1 MLLDLKERL
10 SAGIFFQLRALLS
23 NKDRGYQA
31 VKKGAQATA
40 DWGHQKNKGSK
51 NPSVRRQEA
60 NEQETRRRKET
71 KRVGKVVKMVDEV
84 VM

>member
-31 VKKGAQATA
+31 VKKGAQAT
-40 DWGHQKNKGSK
+40 DDREHQKNKVAKIRQRKGREQMSK
-51 NPSVRRQEA
+51 KQEDGKK
-60 NEQETRRRKET
+60 RKGWE
-71 KRVGKVVKMVDEV
+71 RW
-84 VM
+84 